1 MKPDSSLRFAAI
13 AGLVVALLIG
23 LVALVVR
30 PSLSTL
36 DGRAVYNC
44 HLAPHGARV
53 SIEFAEV
60 PTAMGKAD
68 VLEIAA
74 SIPEGRLCTFQSA
87 RAVT

>member
-1 MKPDSSLRFAAI
+1 VSSTRS
-13 AGLVVALLIG
+13 GLFEHRGGGA
-23 LVALVVR
+23 R
-30 PSLSTL
+30 YSSLSTL

-44 HLAPHGARV
+44 HLATHGARV
-53 SIEFAEV
+53 SIDFAEV

-74 SIPEGRLCTFQSA
+74 SIPEGRLCTFKSA